1 MPAAASTEK
10 RTSCLVFSSSF
21 FFLRKDRKSPPD
33 RPSGG
38 SHKTSSL
45 KRQTRWDKQDG
56 SNREAPPTRNQLHD
70 DVDWL
75 SLCTDTNKLH
85 NVWVVILFQDPATNH
100 RQALSNAN
108 QSQTGIFIH
117 VWLG

>member
-33 RPSGG
+33 RPSAA
-38 SHKTSSL
+38 SHKNSSL
-45 KRQTRWDKQDG
+45 TRQTKGKQDG

-75 SLCTDTNKLH
+75 SLRTDTNKLH
-85 NVWVVILFQDPATNH
+85 NVRVVILFQDPAANH
-100 RQALSNAN
+100 RQAVSDTS
-108 QSQTGIFIH
+108 QSQTDMFIH
-117 VWLG
+117 VLLG